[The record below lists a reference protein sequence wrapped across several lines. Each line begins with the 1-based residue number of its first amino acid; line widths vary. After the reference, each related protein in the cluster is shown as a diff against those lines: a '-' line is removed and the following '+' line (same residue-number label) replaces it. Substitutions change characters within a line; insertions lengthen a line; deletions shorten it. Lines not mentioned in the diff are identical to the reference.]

1 MKKFKTLFLG
11 LIFFIVSSIN
21 AFGYN
26 DASSFFTALYY
37 PQAAYFMT
45 DRIGVLVGTNNFR
58 FMGTILSTYPLLKN
72 YNTRTNEFAK
82 PYKFTSVI
90 PSVFVGFAYTNSDK
104 WFGVGGGYELDHYEN
119 GKEYGYMAHTPV
131 IALSFLEKHALKLN
145 FPVSIGYGYGAL
157 KDLKVYSTFSHARY
171 NIPNEVVNQVRLYV
185 LYGHLEINKTQKIQ
199 ADSLGFQFGIYFHAF
214 GNDKFSFDP
223 YLTLIY
229 YTSIKD
235 ASHPELY
242 SKLGG
247 LLSPYNISATAHEP
261 SEGNGADFVS
271 TMPEG
276 FYAEKAYF
284 FSIRPRLGLTAESDF
299 ITLYGEPIFSYNII
313 GGKNMKYNGE
323 KFNVPLMQI
332 SYGLYI
338 ELYIN
343 PTKELTLFLEAD
355 MRGNSQSVLGYSSK
369 GFSFDSCTGLQWF
382 F

>member
-72 YNTRTNEFAK
+72 YNVNTNEN
-82 PYKFTSVI
+82 YKFTSVI

-171 NIPNEVVNQVRLYV
+171 NIPNEVVNQVRFYV

-247 LLSPYNISATAHEP
+247 LLSPYNISATAHNP

-355 MRGNSQSVLGYSSK
+355 MRGNSQSVLGYSST

>member
-72 YNTRTNEFAK
+72 YNTRTNEFGNQ
-82 PYKFTSVI
+82 YKFTSVI

-235 ASHPELY
+235 ASHPDLY

-247 LLSPYNISATAHEP
+247 LLSPYNISATAHNP
-261 SEGNGADFVS
+261 SEGNGEDFVS

-355 MRGNSQSVLGYSSK
+355 MRGNSQSVLGYKSD

>member
-72 YNTRTNEFAK
+72 YNVNTNEH
-82 PYKFTSVI
+82 YKFTSVI

-171 NIPNEVVNQVRLYV
+171 NIPNELVNQVRLYV

-247 LLSPYNISATAHEP
+247 LLSPYNISATAHNP

-271 TMPEG
+271 TMPKG

-355 MRGNSQSVLGYSSK
+355 MRGNSQSVLGYSST

>member
-72 YNTRTNEFAK
+72 YNTRTNEFGNQ
-82 PYKFTSVI
+82 YKFTSVI

-247 LLSPYNISATAHEP
+247 LLSPYNISATAHNP

-299 ITLYGEPIFSYNII
+299 VTLYGEPIFSYNII

-355 MRGNSQSVLGYSSK
+355 MRGNSQSVLGYNSH
-369 GFSFDSCTGLQWF
+369 GFYFDSCTGLQWF

>member
-1 MKKFKTLFLG
+1 MKKLKTLFLG

-72 YNTRTNEFAK
+72 YNTRTNEFGNQ
-82 PYKFTSVI
+82 YKFTSVI

-157 KDLKVYSTFSHARY
+157 KDLKVYSTLSHARY

-242 SKLGG
+242 SELGG
-247 LLSPYNISATAHEP
+247 LLSPYNISATAHNP

-271 TMPEG
+271 TMPKG

-355 MRGNSQSVLGYSSK
+355 MRGNSQSVLGYSST

>member
-72 YNTRTNEFAK
+72 YNTRTNEFGNQ
-82 PYKFTSVI
+82 YKFTSVI

-157 KDLKVYSTFSHARY
+157 KDLKVYSTLSHARY

-247 LLSPYNISATAHEP
+247 LLSPYNISATAHNP

-355 MRGNSQSVLGYSSK
+355 MRGNSQSVLGYSST

>member
-157 KDLKVYSTFSHARY
+157 KDLKVYSTLSHARY

-247 LLSPYNISATAHEP
+247 LLSPYNISATAHNP

-276 FYAEKAYF
+276 FYAEKTYF

-355 MRGNSQSVLGYSSK
+355 MRGNSQSVLGYSST

>member
-11 LIFFIVSSIN
+11 IIFFIVSSIN

-72 YNTRTNEFAK
+72 YNTRTNEFGNQ
-82 PYKFTSVI
+82 YKFTSVI

-157 KDLKVYSTFSHARY
+157 KDLKVYSTLSHARY

-247 LLSPYNISATAHEP
+247 LLSPYNISATAHNP

-355 MRGNSQSVLGYSSK
+355 MRGNSQSVLGYSST

>member
-1 MKKFKTLFLG
+1 MKRLKTLFLG

-72 YNTRTNEFAK
+72 YNVNTNEH
-82 PYKFTSVI
+82 YKFTSVI

-247 LLSPYNISATAHEP
+247 LLSPYNISATAHNP

-355 MRGNSQSVLGYSSK
+355 MRGNSQSVLGYSST

>member
-1 MKKFKTLFLG
+1 MVWRG
-11 LIFFIVSSIN
+11 
-21 AFGYN
+21 
-26 DASSFFTALYY
+26 
-37 PQAAYFMT
+37 
-45 DRIGVLVGTNNFR
+45 
-58 FMGTILSTYPLLKN
+58 
-72 YNTRTNEFAK
+72 
-82 PYKFTSVI
+82 
-90 PSVFVGFAYTNSDK
+90 
-104 WFGVGGGYELDHYEN
+104 GGGYELDHYEN

-157 KDLKVYSTFSHARY
+157 KDLKVYSTLSHARY

-247 LLSPYNISATAHEP
+247 LLSPYNISATAHNP

-355 MRGNSQSVLGYSSK
+355 MRGNSQSVLGYNST

>member
-72 YNTRTNEFAK
+72 YNTRTNEFGNQ
-82 PYKFTSVI
+82 YKFTSVI

-235 ASHPELY
+235 ASHPDLY

-247 LLSPYNISATAHEP
+247 LLSPYNISATAHNP

-355 MRGNSQSVLGYSSK
+355 MRGNSQSVLGYNSH
-369 GFSFDSCTGLQWF
+369 GFYFDSCTGLQWF

>member
-72 YNTRTNEFAK
+72 YNVNTNEH
-82 PYKFTSVI
+82 YKFTSVI

-157 KDLKVYSTFSHARY
+157 KDLKVYSTLSHARY

-242 SKLGG
+242 SELGG
-247 LLSPYNISATAHEP
+247 LLSPYNISATAHNP

-271 TMPEG
+271 TMPKG

-355 MRGNSQSVLGYSSK
+355 MRGNSQSVLGYSST

>member
-1 MKKFKTLFLG
+1 MKKLKTLFLG

-72 YNTRTNEFAK
+72 YNVNTNEH
-82 PYKFTSVI
+82 YKFTSVI

-247 LLSPYNISATAHEP
+247 LLSPYNISATAHNP

-355 MRGNSQSVLGYSSK
+355 MRGNSQSVLGYSST

>member
-157 KDLKVYSTFSHARY
+157 KDLKVYSTLSHARY

-247 LLSPYNISATAHEP
+247 LLSPYNISATAHNP

-355 MRGNSQSVLGYSSK
+355 MRGNSQSVLGYSST

>member
-72 YNTRTNEFAK
+72 YNTRTNEFGNQ
-82 PYKFTSVI
+82 YKFTSVI

-157 KDLKVYSTFSHARY
+157 KDLKVYSTLSHARY

-235 ASHPELY
+235 ASHPDLY

-247 LLSPYNISATAHEP
+247 LLSPYNISATAHNP

-355 MRGNSQSVLGYSSK
+355 MRGNSQSVLGYSST

>member
-82 PYKFTSVI
+82 PYKFTSVT

-157 KDLKVYSTFSHARY
+157 KDLKVYSTLSHARY

-247 LLSPYNISATAHEP
+247 LLSPYNISATAHNP

-355 MRGNSQSVLGYSSK
+355 MRGNSQSVLGYSST

>member
-1 MKKFKTLFLG
+1 MKRLKTLFLG

-157 KDLKVYSTFSHARY
+157 KDLKVYSTLSHARY

-247 LLSPYNISATAHEP
+247 LLSPYNISATAHNP

-355 MRGNSQSVLGYSSK
+355 MRGNSQSVLGYSST

>member
-72 YNTRTNEFAK
+72 YDINTNDKYR
-82 PYKFTSVI
+82 FTSAI

-235 ASHPELY
+235 ASDTVY
-242 SKLGG
+242 SDFGG
-247 LLSPYNISATAHEP
+247 LLSPYNISATAHNP

-271 TMPEG
+271 TMPKG

-355 MRGNSQSVLGYSSK
+355 MRGNSQSVLGYSST

>member
-1 MKKFKTLFLG
+1 MKRLKTLFLG

-72 YNTRTNEFAK
+72 YNTRTNEFGNQ
-82 PYKFTSVI
+82 YKFTSVI

-247 LLSPYNISATAHEP
+247 LLSPYNISATAHDP

>member
-72 YNTRTNEFAK
+72 YNVNTNEH
-82 PYKFTSVI
+82 YKFTSVI

-235 ASHPELY
+235 ASHPDLY

-247 LLSPYNISATAHEP
+247 LLSPYNISATAHNP

-355 MRGNSQSVLGYSSK
+355 MRGNSQSVLGYSST

>member
-72 YNTRTNEFAK
+72 YNTRTNEFGNQ
-82 PYKFTSVI
+82 YKFTSVI

-157 KDLKVYSTFSHARY
+157 KDLKVYSTLSHARY

-235 ASHPELY
+235 ASDTVY
-242 SKLGG
+242 SDFGG
-247 LLSPYNISATAHEP
+247 LLSPYNISATAHNP

-271 TMPEG
+271 TMPKG

-313 GGKNMKYNGE
+313 GGQNMKYNGE

-355 MRGNSQSVLGYSSK
+355 MRGNSQSVLGYSST

>member
-1 MKKFKTLFLG
+1 MKRLKTLFLG

-72 YNTRTNEFAK
+72 YNTRTNEFGNQ
-82 PYKFTSVI
+82 YKFTSVI

-157 KDLKVYSTFSHARY
+157 KDLKVYSTLSHARY

-242 SKLGG
+242 SELGG
-247 LLSPYNISATAHEP
+247 LLSPYNISATAHNP

-271 TMPEG
+271 TMPKG

-355 MRGNSQSVLGYSSK
+355 MRGNSQSVLGYSST

>member
-1 MKKFKTLFLG
+1 MKRLKTLFLG

-157 KDLKVYSTFSHARY
+157 KNLKVYSTLSHARY

-247 LLSPYNISATAHEP
+247 LLSPYNISATAHNP

-355 MRGNSQSVLGYSSK
+355 MRGNSQSVLGYSST

>member
-72 YNTRTNEFAK
+72 YNTRTNEFGNQ
-82 PYKFTSVI
+82 YKFTSVI

-247 LLSPYNISATAHEP
+247 LLSPYNISATAHDP

-355 MRGNSQSVLGYSSK
+355 MRGNSQSVLGYNSH
-369 GFSFDSCTGLQWF
+369 GFYFDSCTGLQWF